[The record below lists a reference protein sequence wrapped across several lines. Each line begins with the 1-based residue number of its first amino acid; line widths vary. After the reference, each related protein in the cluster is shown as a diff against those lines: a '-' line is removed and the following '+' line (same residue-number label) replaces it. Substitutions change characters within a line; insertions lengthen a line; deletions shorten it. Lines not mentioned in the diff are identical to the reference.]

1 MMFVLYQR
9 IRLHHPVSILVV
21 VDVGCDADKL
31 HIYILQVSRFN
42 PCCGGCR
49 M

>member
-1 MMFVLYQR
+1 MPVDSEQLSFSFE
-9 IRLHHPVSILVV
+9 VSILVV
-21 VDVGCDADKL
+21 VDVGCDAAVPIMSEKT
-31 HIYILQVSRFN
+31 VCSFN

>member
-1 MMFVLYQR
+1 MLSRLLDVL
-9 IRLHHPVSILVV
+9 LFEVVSILVV
-21 VDVGCDADKL
+21 VDVGCDDYKL
-31 HIYILQVSRFN
+31 KAVIPDAPGFN